1 MRLTNL
7 WMVAV
12 LCLVEA
18 VSAQMV
24 VKNSQSAEVMRITQD
39 GLMGIGTASPAAR
52 VAVAGNMVIG
62 STYAAN
68 VPPVDGLL
76 VEGATVIGQSI
87 TDPVA
92 KVVVR
97 GSNLDT
103 DTNVRRTVLALTDDF
118 ANDQMSHITVAGH
131 SFAPQT
137 VNSTVVSR
145 SGSRGA
151 VTALFGGGSI
161 NTVAYGYLGH
171 YTGSS
176 ASSNFMGVVAAIP
189 AEDASW
195 TNLARTATRT
205 ALYAVNYNEGPDD
218 WGIRAMG
225 PKHYFGGY
233 LSIGT
238 FNLDPAYSLSLGA
251 GARKPGG
258 GEFDG
263 YSDVRL
269 KQINGDYDYGLD
281 EILALQPIRY
291 HYLKNEALGLPG
303 DKEFV
308 GLSAQ
313 DVQTVIPEAV
323 SQDGSGY
330 LLLNNNPVIF
340 AMLNAIKELK
350 GLNDRLV
357 TRVQLLEAGQ
367 K

>member
-1 MRLTNL
+1 MLF
-7 WMVAV
+7 
-12 LCLVEA
+12 LVQSA
-18 VSAQMV
+18 MAQMI
-24 VKNSQSAEVMRITQD
+24 VKNSESNEVMRITQD
-39 GLMGIGTASPAAR
+39 GLMGIGTASPAAKL
-52 VAVAGNMVIG
+52 AVAGNVVIG
-62 STYAAN
+62 ANYAAN
-68 VPPVDGLL
+68 MPPVDGLL
-76 VEGATVIGQSI
+76 VEGATVIGQYI

-92 KVVVR
+92 KMVVR

-118 ANDQMSHITVAGH
+118 ANDQMSHITIAGH

-137 VNSTVVSR
+137 VNAVVVSR

-171 YTGSS
+171 YTGST
-176 ASSNFMGVVAAIP
+176 ASTNFMGVLAAIP

-195 TNLARTATRT
+195 TNLARNATRT

-233 LSIGT
+233 LGIGT
-238 FNLDPAYSLSLGA
+238 FNLDAAYSLSLGA

-258 GEFDG
+258 GTFDG
-263 YSDVRL
+263 YSDLRL
-269 KQINGDYDYGLD
+269 KSVTGNYEYGLN
-281 EILALQPIRY
+281 EVLRLQPIRY
-291 HYLKNEALGLPG
+291 QYYKNDALGLPS
-303 DKEFV
+303 DKEFI

-313 DVQTVIPEAV
+313 DVQAVIPEAV
-323 SQDGSGY
+323 REDANGY
-330 LLLNNNPVIF
+330 LLLNENPVVF

-350 GLNDRLV
+350 GLNDRLLM
-357 TRVQLLEAGQ
+357 RVQQLEAAQ

>member
-1 MRLTNL
+1 MRWMNL
-7 WMVAV
+7 LMVAL
-12 LCLVEA
+12 LCLFQA
-18 VSAQMV
+18 ASAQMV
-24 VKNSQSAEVMRITQD
+24 VKNSESNEVMRITQD

-52 VAVAGNMVIG
+52 LAIAGNAVIG
-62 STYAAN
+62 TNFAAYE
-68 VPPVDGLL
+68 PTVDGLL
-76 VEGATVIGQSI
+76 VEGSVIIGQYVSS
-87 TDPVA
+87 PVA
-92 KVVVR
+92 KVIIR

-103 DTNVRRTVLALTDDF
+103 ETSVRRTLLAITDDF
-118 ANDQMSHITVAGH
+118 ANDQMSHVTIAGH
-131 SFAPQT
+131 TFAPGVVGAT
-137 VNSTVVSR
+137 VTSR
-145 SGSRGA
+145 SGTRGA
-151 VTALFGGGSI
+151 VTAFFGGGSLS
-161 NTVAYGYLGH
+161 TVAYGYLGH
-171 YTGSS
+171 YTGSA
-176 ASSNFMGVVAAIP
+176 ASTNFMGVLAAIP
-189 AEDASW
+189 AEDVSW
-195 TNLARTATRT
+195 SNLAKTATRT

-233 LSIGT
+233 AGIGT
-238 FNLDPAYSLSLGA
+238 FNLDAAYSLSLGA

-269 KQINGDYDYGLD
+269 KQISGDFEYGLD
-281 EILALQPIRY
+281 EISALQPIRY

-323 SQDGSGY
+323 SQDANGY

-350 GLNDRLV
+350 GLNDRLL
-357 TRVQLLEAGQ
+357 TRVQQLEAGQ